1 MDQLNFLINRI
12 CKLTH
17 ITCNTDNVDIG
28 FISINF
34 AKYYHTYFMIYLLKV
49 SKQLIDIRQATVVL
63 VWSPFKIV
71 SDIPAM
77 CILGFSVKFFFQ
89 LIYTDDAN

>member
-34 AKYYHTYFMIYLLKV
+34 AKYYHTYFMVYLLKV
-49 SKQLIDIRQATVVL
+49 SKQLIDIRQANFLLIL
-63 VWSPFKIV
+63 VNQNFLFTIHSNIQFHYK
-71 SDIPAM
+71 
-77 CILGFSVKFFFQ
+77 
-89 LIYTDDAN
+89 